1 MRGCQPL
8 PVPRVPHQS
17 VGDPVALVLGAA
29 PPTALVIRVTPAP
42 TCSLML
48 EALRP
53 VGPAQLLL
61 CLVLGGPEGQVVLL
75 LVVAPP
81 APSVH
86 SLHGLHSL
94 SLELRP
100 AASRGRLVTLLDVI
114 ARVLFNL
121 EISTCTMIHP
131 WLLVSPLVSNELD
144 TWLLLAGRCPLSSL
158 TRHRS
163 YQLHIRNAKLVAVA
177 VNILT
182 DFRRSIFQFLIDQHW
197 CQVIK
202 QVQIQARPKV
212 LRPGVTSLAEI
223 KSQWWRM

>member
-1 MRGCQPL
+1 MESYVTCDLTSDPCHTWCSVGGLRGRGHVRGCQPL

-29 PPTALVIRVTPAP
+29 PPAALVIRVTPAP
-42 TCSLML
+42 TCPLML

-53 VGPAQLLL
+53 VWPAQLLL

-81 APSVH
+81 APTVH

-121 EISTCTMIHP
+121 EISI
-131 WLLVSPLVSNELD
+131 
-144 TWLLLAGRCPLSSL
+144 
-158 TRHRS
+158 
-163 YQLHIRNAKLVAVA
+163 
-177 VNILT
+177 
-182 DFRRSIFQFLIDQHW
+182 
-197 CQVIK
+197 
-202 QVQIQARPKV
+202 V
-212 LRPGVTSLAEI
+212 L
-223 KSQWWRM
+223 